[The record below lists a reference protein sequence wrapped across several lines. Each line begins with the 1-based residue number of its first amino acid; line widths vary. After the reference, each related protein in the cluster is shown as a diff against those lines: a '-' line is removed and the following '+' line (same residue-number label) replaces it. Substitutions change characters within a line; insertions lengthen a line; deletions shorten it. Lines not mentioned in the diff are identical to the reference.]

1 MIYSTITPLFLQTNG
16 IDQNKVTE
24 TEKRELLL
32 SLYERWITEAI
43 AVVAEFCQQ
52 PLIAATREIYFDSLC
67 DSPTLVTAD
76 FEKILPFTF
85 TTVISSF
92 SLKQTLQDSW
102 TAISSTYYRIATR
115 DKNYFLEYWNYSVGY
130 RYKLVVTVGYTE
142 STIPTPLQK
151 IIVDMASWAYKE
163 SGIGKGILGV
173 NSLGVSGGVGSST
186 TTYANMPDR
195 FKQALAPYR
204 IPS

>member
-43 AVVAEFCQQ
+43 AVVTEFCQQ
-52 PLIAATREIYFDSLC
+52 PLIAATREVWFTSADSDGSAL
-67 DSPTLVTAD
+67 
-76 FEKILPFTF
+76 EKILPFTF
-85 TTVISSF
+85 PVTA
-92 SLKQTLQDSW
+92 TLSTRAQVQDSW
-102 TAISSTYYRIATR
+102 TTVSTDYYRIASR
-115 DKNYFLEYWNYSVGY
+115 DKNYYLEFWNFTGGY
-130 RYKLVVTVGYTE
+130 QYRLNCTVGYTE

-151 IIVDMASWAYKE
+151 IIIDMASWVYKE

-186 TTYANMPDR
+186 TTYANMPER